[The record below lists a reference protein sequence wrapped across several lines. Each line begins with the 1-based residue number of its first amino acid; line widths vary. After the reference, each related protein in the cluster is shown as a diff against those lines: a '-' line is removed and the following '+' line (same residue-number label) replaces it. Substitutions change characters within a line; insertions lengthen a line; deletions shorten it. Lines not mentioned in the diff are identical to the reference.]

1 MKNKIL
7 LFSPSQKRLYAG
19 KVPYPPLGLLYLSSV
34 LKREGFRTELV
45 QEDFLGKREL
55 IERLTQNEVLAVF
68 ATCTTPL
75 FKNIRRI
82 GRILAQNNGP
92 SIILGGPH
100 ATSYGKTAL
109 AEGVLAVVK
118 GEGEYSAVKT
128 AVLLSKNQS
137 IDRVEGVT
145 TRNRENP
152 ASDFIEDLDSIP
164 FPDYGLVRDWKLFN
178 PPESRQTPAVPV
190 SFSRGCT
197 GNCIFCSTPTVWG
210 RKVRRMSPE
219 RAMHLI
225 EYIHKQIKAKEIHI
239 TDDDFTGDREWT
251 ENFLFMLRKKRLPL
265 KFYFMN
271 GLRPSNIDEDMLEQM
286 KRSNF
291 VNAGF
296 GIETAS
302 DEIYRNIGK
311 AVEMKK
317 YEDAVRLCAEKGFTT
332 WIFYIFGLPCETRE
346 TVEESIRGAKASKAH
361 FAKFF
366 ILQPYKGT
374 RIHEI
379 YHKKGFLSKGI
390 SEKSLYDA
398 PDLDLPGLS
407 RGEMKKL
414 LKKAYLKFYLN
425 PGKLLNITGKTFCF
439 SSKSFLSDV
448 KFVLR
453 MIGL

>member
-7 LFSPSQKRLYAG
+7 LFSPSQKSLYAG

-34 LKREGFRTELV
+34 LKKEGFKTELI

-55 IERLTQNEVLAVF
+55 IEKLTQNEVLAVF

-75 FKNIRRI
+75 FKKIRHI
-82 GRILAQNNGP
+82 GRILAKNNGP
-92 SIILGGPH
+92 PIILGGPH
-100 ATSYGKTAL
+100 ATSYGKAAL
-109 AEGVLAVVK
+109 AEGVLAIVK

-128 AVLLSKNQS
+128 AVLLSANQS
-137 IDRVEGVT
+137 IDGVEGVT

-152 ASDFIEDLDSIP
+152 WHDLIEDLDSIP
-164 FPDYGLVRDWKLFN
+164 FPDYGIVQDWKLFN

-197 GNCIFCSTPTVWG
+197 GNCIFCSTPSVWG

-219 RAMHLI
+219 RAMNLI
-225 EYIHKQIKAKEIHI
+225 EFIHKEFKAKEIHI
-239 TDDDFTGDREWT
+239 TDDDFTGDREWA
-251 ENFLFMLRKKRLPL
+251 ECFLFLLRKKRLPL

-302 DEIYRNIGK
+302 NEIYKNIGK

-332 WIFYIFGLPCETRE
+332 WIFYIFGLPGETRE
-346 TVEESIRGAKASKAH
+346 TVEESIRGAGDSKAH

-379 YHKKGFLSKGI
+379 YLKKGFLSKEI

-407 RGEMKKL
+407 RDEMKKL
-414 LKKAYLKFYLN
+414 LRKAYLKFYLN
-425 PGKLLNITGKTFCF
+425 PSKLLNIIRKTFRF
-439 SSKSFLSDV
+439 SYNSFVSDLR
-448 KFVLR
+448 FVLK
-453 MIGL
+453 MMGS